1 MIYFFI
7 ILGLLYLGLMGL
19 LKAAEKMQVATLKRL
34 TKEGEELQKVLD
46 VVEKPKKNN
55 EQTKENII
63 KNMWIDTECKLHKEV
78 GTLVI
83 NLYNNNGELEE
94 LNLKREVLKWN
105 G

>member
-1 MIYFFI
+1 
-7 ILGLLYLGLMGL
+7 
-19 LKAAEKMQVATLKRL
+19 
-34 TKEGEELQKVLD
+34 
-46 VVEKPKKNN
+46 
-55 EQTKENII
+55 
-63 KNMWIDTECKLHKEV
+63 MWIDTECKLHKEV